1 MVMIGIFLILRIL
14 GNNQNQNFSFYRTL
28 EFYAKNKLFFLWPVA
43 VERCKLY
50 TTHRAM
56 KGNFK
61 KRPLAE
67 GASENE
73 RKTALINC

>member
-1 MVMIGIFLILRIL
+1 M
-14 GNNQNQNFSFYRTL
+14 
-28 EFYAKNKLFFLWPVA
+28 AKNKLFFLWPVA